1 MKKAQINSQI
11 FIYILA
17 LVVVAVIA
25 IIGFKG
31 IASILH
37 HNNQIQ
43 LAQFEKDFKDAVS
56 DNSNWQE
63 VTIKKFPLPLNAVAL
78 CFYDSSKTTPGNLNY
93 QKAIIEGL
101 TSGKSDMNVFII
113 KQTQPISGENVEAF
127 HVNNLRL
134 KTKYLC
140 LDDYANGELKVKM
153 TGLGVDGT
161 QIS

>member
-25 IIGFKG
+25 VIGFKG

-63 VTIKKFPLPLNAVAL
+63 VTIKKFRLPLNAVGI
-78 CFYDSSKTTPGNLNY
+78 CFYDSTKTVTGDLKY
-93 QKAIIEGL
+93 QAEIIKGL
-101 TSGKSDMNVFII
+101 ISGQGDNNVFII
-113 KQTQPISGENVEAF
+113 KQIQPVSGENVEAF
-127 HVNNLRL
+127 HVDNLRL
-134 KTKYLC
+134 KTKFLC
-140 LDDYANGELKVKM
+140 LDNSNGELKVTM